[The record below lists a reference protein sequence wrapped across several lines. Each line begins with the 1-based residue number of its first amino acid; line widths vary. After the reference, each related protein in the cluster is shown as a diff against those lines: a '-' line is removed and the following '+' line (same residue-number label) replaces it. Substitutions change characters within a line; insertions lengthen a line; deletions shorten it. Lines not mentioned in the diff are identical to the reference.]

1 MLRNGQLLVD
11 RYAVSKIGKIEYLP
25 HNTVTVQLINQL
37 TGEEAERNLRWDEY
51 GTSAPLQRSSIAS
64 TVRRRR

>member
-1 MLRNGQLLVD
+1 MGRVRSTPARMLRNGQLLVD

-37 TGEEAERNLRWDEY
+37 TGEEAERNLRWDELV
-51 GTSAPLQRSSIAS
+51 TTEEPL
-64 TVRRRR
+64 